1 MNEELPR
8 GIYFEEERCRYR
20 VRLYRRSH
28 VVWRTYHFHLED
40 ALEAL
45 SSALEAQAA
54 WRPQDQTKKVRPIPQ
69 NIMDLFQ

>member
-8 GIYFEEERCRYR
+8 GIYFEQERSRYR

-28 VVWRTYHFHLED
+28 VVWRSYHFHLDD

-54 WRPQDQTKKVRPIPQ
+54 WKPSVEVKRIRPVPQ
-69 NIMDLFQ
+69 NVLDLFK

>member
-1 MNEELPR
+1 VNEELPR

-69 NIMDLFQ
+69 KIMDLFQ